1 MQLPPPERLARYA
14 LILAAVAAVVQ
25 VVVALSR

>member
-25 VVVALSR
+25 VVVALSH

>member
-14 LILAAVAAVVQ
+14 LILAAIAAVVQ

>member
-1 MQLPPPERLARYA
+1 MQLPPPERLARIA
-14 LILAAVAAVVQ
+14 LILAAIAAVVQ